1 VNGGFKIMTQQPK
14 SLDDHIRCL
23 ARLTGAPGSFVE
35 QVRALFTS
43 KGIPLHTDAEP
54 FLTALEEAFRREE
67 NIRASSVRAK
77 EQMAKLR
84 DNFRK
89 VGQAYVDQLSQLRR
103 LQSSLQQQSRRLQK
117 KSPRKKQRSTQIGV
131 TGNHRSLV
139 TRTERE
145 QLPMVPG
152 PKEPQ

>member
-1 VNGGFKIMTQQPK
+1 MTDQPK
-14 SLDDHIRCL
+14 SIDEQIQCL

-43 KGIPLHTDAEP
+43 KGIPLNTDATP
-54 FLTALEEAFRREE
+54 FLKALEEAFRREE

-77 EQMAKLR
+77 HQIAKLR

-103 LQSSLQQQSRRLQK
+103 IQSSLQAQSRRL
-117 KSPRKKQRSTQIGV
+117 RKKRPADRLRGTRV
-131 TGNHRSLV
+131 TITGDHRSLV
-139 TRTERE
+139 TRTVKE

-152 PKEPQ
+152 PEEPQ